1 MRSFHR
7 TLLKFSPRG
16 KWICSAEML
25 GNQKGKCVLG
35 LWSFGV
41 LDYSEFPEL
50 SELSEKS
57 DN

>member
-7 TLLKFSPRG
+7 SLLKFSPRE
-16 KWICSAEML
+16 KWICGAEML
-25 GNQKGKCVLG
+25 ENQKGKCVLG
-35 LWSFGV
+35 LCSFGV
-41 LDYSEFPEL
+41 LDYSDFPEL

>member
-1 MRSFHR
+1 
-7 TLLKFSPRG
+7 
-16 KWICSAEML
+16 ML

-35 LWSFGV
+35 LRPFGV
-41 LDYSEFPEL
+41 LDYFEFPEL

>member
-7 TLLKFSPRG
+7 TLLKFSPRERCVFG
-16 KWICSAEML
+16 AKML

-41 LDYSEFPEL
+41 LDYFEFPEL
-50 SELSEKS
+50 SELSERS